1 MQEWYRSR
9 ALYDGGVMK
18 LVKAHRFDEALELVE
33 KIPDNK
39 VKSMALNQIVVELV
53 KAGEDYSGGALT
65 RAVEA
70 AMNVTGQDESTKTL
84 MGLAFDLLELEKIE
98 DALKIAEYISDL
110 SNRAKV
116 EAEVALKL
124 AEKGEIARAMKII
137 ENILDEDVKTWATS
151 RLANKL

>member
-9 ALYDGGVMK
+9 ALYDGVMK

-53 KAGEDYSGGALT
+53 KAGEDYSGALT

>member
-9 ALYDGGVMK
+9 ALYDGVMK
-18 LVKAHRFDEALELVE
+18 LVKSHRFDEALELVE

-53 KAGEDYSGGALT
+53 KAGEDYSKALI

-70 AMNVTGQDESTKTL
+70 AMNVTGQNESTKTL
-84 MGLAFDLLELEKIE
+84 MGLAFDLLELGKVD

-124 AEKGEIARAMKII
+124 AEKGEIGRAMEII

>member
-9 ALYDGGVMK
+9 ALYDGVMK
-18 LVKAHRFDEALELVE
+18 LVKSYRFDEALELVE

-53 KAGEDYSGGALT
+53 KAGEDYSKALI

-70 AMNVTGQDESTKTL
+70 AMNVTGQNESTKTL
-84 MGLAFDLLELEKIE
+84 MGLAFDLLELGKVD

-124 AEKGEIARAMKII
+124 AEKGEIGRAMEII